1 MTDEAMTGEVMGGE
15 LAVVEISAN
24 MPAPQEIKE
33 KLEGV
38 FAKMYADIDAE
49 LASRTV
55 DLTTDKGR
63 KQVASDAYRISK
75 LKTAMAA
82 KAGELVAD
90 QKAIIQTV
98 TKTRQEMEAEFDK
111 RRDIA
116 RAPLTE
122 WEETVKVIEE
132 RAKAERSFMM
142 TIRAQSVD
150 GVLVADMTSA
160 QLSGL
165 RDYRKAMEFT
175 PEMYGD
181 ASSDLWAS
189 NIAVVDWLDGAI
201 EAAQKAERDAAEL
214 EELRQMRAEA
224 EAKKAAELA
233 EIEAREE
240 AERQRIA
247 AAEAAEKQ
255 SAEDAARKEKADKE
269 AREKAEADA
278 AAKIKAAEDA
288 SRLAVEKAK
297 ADADAAI
304 KKAADDQAAKEKS
317 ERDRIA
323 AEEAEIK
330 RREADQDHRRAINR
344 NIVSALFECGL
355 DEDQAKAVVVAVNK
369 GQVPHVSIKY

>member
-1 MTDEAMTGEVMGGE
+1 MTDEAINGEVVGGE
-15 LAVVEISAN
+15 LALVQINAN
-24 MPAPQEIKE
+24 MPEPVEFKE
-33 KLEGV
+33 RLEGV

-49 LASRTV
+49 LAGRTV
-55 DLTTDKGR
+55 DLTTEKGR
-63 KQVASDAYRISK
+63 KQVASDAYKISK

-150 GVLVADMTSA
+150 GVLVADMTSD

-165 RDYRKAMEFT
+165 RDNRKAMEFT
-175 PEMYGD
+175 PDLYGD

-189 NIAVVDWLDGAI
+189 NITVVDWLDGAI
-201 EAAQKAERDAAEL
+201 EAAQKSERDAAEL

-247 AAEAAEKQ
+247 AEEAAKKQAAAEAE
-255 SAEDAARKEKADKE
+255 RKAKADKE
-269 AREKAEADA
+269 ARDKAETDA

-304 KKAADDQAAKEKS
+304 KKAADDQAAKEKA
-317 ERDRIA
+317 ERDRI
-323 AEEAEIK
+323 EAEQAETK

-344 NIVSALFECGL
+344 NILTALADCGL
-355 DEDQAKAVVVAVNK
+355 DEEQAKAVVIAMSK